1 MASVSAFFFGRK
13 GLPIDAM
20 YHLNQAVRYVNTSL
34 ATSAALTDSVFAV
47 VNLLALQGLLQ
58 GDEMLAKTHLN
69 GLRKMV
75 ELRGGLGKITRENE
89 VLHVKIC
96 KYARYS
102 HIAQSEYALTLTDV

>member
-13 GLPIDAM
+13 GLPVDAM

-47 VNLLALQGLLQ
+47 VNLLSLQGLLQ
-58 GDEMLAKTHLN
+58 GDEVLARTHLS

-75 ELRGGLGKITRENE
+75 ELRGGLSKIARENE

-96 KYARYS
+96 KYATPT
-102 HIAQSEYALTLTDV
+102 HIPQLDMH